1 MYALRGMELMDP
13 RREKKIAQTR
23 KWYNDSAA
31 KLRKLKEEG
40 KDVDAATKKTMED
53 EDRHKM
59 EKMAMM
65 QAWGRQNPGKNEF
78 EFGGAKAF

>member
-1 MYALRGMELMDP
+1 M
-13 RREKKIAQTR
+13 
-23 KWYNDSAA
+23 
-31 KLRKLKEEG
+31 
-40 KDVDAATKKTMED
+40 DAATKKTMED